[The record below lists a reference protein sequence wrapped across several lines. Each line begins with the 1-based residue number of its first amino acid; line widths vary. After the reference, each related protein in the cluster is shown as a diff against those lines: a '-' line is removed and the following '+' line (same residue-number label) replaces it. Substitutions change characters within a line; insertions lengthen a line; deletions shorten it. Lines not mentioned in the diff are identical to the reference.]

1 MRYQPRQGRT
11 LFLAYLCC
19 AGVAVLLAAPL
30 LLALEPASAGASQTR
45 LATFER
51 IDRDRDG
58 YVDKAESAAVHG
70 LPARFAQADSNS
82 DGRLDQVE
90 YARALALLDP
100 GPKTKVQAMKTE
112 EQTR

>member
-1 MRYQPRQGRT
+1 MKYSPRQGRT

-30 LLALEPASAGASQTR
+30 LSAVEPASVGASR
-45 LATFER
+45 SRIETFER
-51 IDRDRDG
+51 ADRNRDG
-58 YVDKAESAAVHG
+58 YVDKAEAAAVRG

-100 GPKTKVQAMKTE
+100 EGKK
-112 EQTR
+112 